1 MVSYNFVRNEFNNCV
16 YSRKLLDGSYIYLL
30 LYVDDMLITAKS
42 KTDIDAFK
50 VVLSSEFEMKDLG
63 VTKKILGMEI
73 WRDRNAGLLYV
84 SQKKYIEKLLQSFQ
98 MENSKLV
105 STPLAAHFK
114 LDASTLPST
123 DEEKDDMN
131 KVPYLS
137 VVGSLMYAMV
147 CTRPDLAHD
156 VSVFSK
162 FIGNPRKDH

>member
-63 VTKKILGMEI
+63 ATKKILGMEL

-98 MENSKLV
+98 MENSKPI

-114 LDASTLPST
+114 LDASSLPST
-123 DEEKDDMN
+123 DEEKDYMN
-131 KVPYLS
+131 KVPL
-137 VVGSLMYAMV
+137 GA
-147 CTRPDLAHD
+147 
-156 VSVFSK
+156 
-162 FIGNPRKDH
+162 